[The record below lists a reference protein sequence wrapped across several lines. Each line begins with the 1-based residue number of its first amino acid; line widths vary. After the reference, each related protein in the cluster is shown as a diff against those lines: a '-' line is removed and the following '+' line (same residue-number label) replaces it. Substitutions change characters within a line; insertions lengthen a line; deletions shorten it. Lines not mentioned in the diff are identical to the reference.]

1 MKVMNHRIARL
12 WLVATSLSTP
22 VLSFVL
28 SPFSPPTLPTLPT
41 VQGAPRRDSHLSST
55 YGQDDQV
62 IEAIESLTTYHEGSW
77 SGKARSFTVV
87 PDVAA
92 GIVKRKASP
101 EYQVSVKLGLNI
113 KDRDFS
119 LTETFS
125 WDENKISSRSLSL
138 NECNVDVD
146 SVDASYSLDSSLPD
160 FPSAISGTDKLCQF
174 VIEHCIAA
182 SEERRMRC
190 FLLYGVDQSLQRIVV
205 CEETRIEQ
213 DQNSVPR
220 KTEAEN
226 GNQLTARDLL
236 EMQSDV
242 DHLVDKITGNN
253 KEDDKGETTRADSSE
268 SESSRLN
275 RLEESLSS
283 TDSEAQKLSLHDI
296 SLLELSSGVW
306 LGDAIIRDIPT
317 VKSSPMERGQGFG
330 TSSREASKS
339 KKIRSFGSWTIGV
352 QKIAFRLM
360 WNFGE
365 EIRQVVDVGKAMGAE
380 LVACMS
386 QSLSGT
392 VCVNE
397 SLKRRMPKEDRMVYM
412 DWTGDNMVGFL
423 LGSAYIHAPR
433 YLNFNEAATGKP
445 FFTEFCLYQG
455 TEKILKDKQPLSAE
469 DEEENGLPELCCS
482 KISRVYNFEGQLKQG
497 CTSFYTFKRFGVDE
511 MD

>member
-1 MKVMNHRIARL
+1 MNHRIARL

-28 SPFSPPTLPTLPT
+28 SPFSPPTLPT

-236 EMQSDV
+236 EMQS
-242 DHLVDKITGNN
+242 
-253 KEDDKGETTRADSSE
+253 S
-268 SESSRLN
+268 
-275 RLEESLSS
+275 
-283 TDSEAQKLSLHDI
+283 
-296 SLLELSSGVW
+296 
-306 LGDAIIRDIPT
+306 
-317 VKSSPMERGQGFG
+317 ERGKDKV
-330 TSSREASKS
+330 S
-339 KKIRSFGSWTIGV
+339 V
-352 QKIAFRLM
+352 
-360 WNFGE
+360 
-365 EIRQVVDVGKAMGAE
+365 
-380 LVACMS
+380 
-386 QSLSGT
+386 
-392 VCVNE
+392 
-397 SLKRRMPKEDRMVYM
+397 
-412 DWTGDNMVGFL
+412 
-423 LGSAYIHAPR
+423 LGS
-433 YLNFNEAATGKP
+433 
-445 FFTEFCLYQG
+445 FF
-455 TEKILKDKQPLSAE
+455 
-469 DEEENGLPELCCS
+469 
-482 KISRVYNFEGQLKQG
+482 V
-497 CTSFYTFKRFGVDE
+497 CTFPWE
-511 MD
+511 